1 MTFPSGQA
9 NKHSARSRN
18 SFKDFLC
25 SCCHGRMGEKK
36 NQGDGDGSFL
46 LCVYQLSRISH
57 FLKDID
63 GQLTARKKDSV
74 SRFDWMLQFVILP
87 GDDAICWYPLRLFFV
102 VVASDPYWTALA
114 SSTNASISIS
124 SKKKFPANI
133 CAITFRLIRGD
144 NETTFKCQTTK
155 RAAISYVFDLILFD
169 IYIQRRFDATI
180 SNHQT
185 LNCFV
190 VFCWFRRKF
199 PFFLASENAARSNF
213 CSAKCLEQKTLKS
226 RLDYK

>member
-1 MTFPSGQA
+1 MLSWPDGRKKESRRWWWLLFVVRLSIVSDFSFPKRHWWA
-9 NKHSARSRN
+9 V
-18 SFKDFLC
+18 D
-25 SCCHGRMGEKK
+25 GE
-36 NQGDGDGSFL
+36 
-46 LCVYQLSRISH
+46 
-57 FLKDID
+57 
-63 GQLTARKKDSV
+63 KKDSV